1 MSVNRNLSYYVGSLI
16 VSLIG
21 GILLL
26 VTDFAGWYS
35 YSYYTRTWGW
45 VGIGEFPSG
54 LLFVIPAI
62 FLFYCSYIS
71 FKALKNTERNPSV
84 KSILLGVILS
94 FVVFILALVGGV
106 IFVLTLGD
114 VDDWWFSE
122 AFYGGLIGG
131 LLTFLFLY
139 FALKNMTQSAN

>member
-1 MSVNRNLSYYVGSLI
+1 MPANRNVSYYVGSLI
-16 VSLIG
+16 TSLIG

-26 VTDFAGWYS
+26 VTDFAGWYN

-45 VGIGEFPSG
+45 VGIGEFPFG
-54 LLFVIPAI
+54 LLFVIPAF

-71 FKALKNTERNPSV
+71 IMALKNIDKNPKTNSL
-84 KSILLGVILS
+84 LLGIILS
-94 FVVFILALVGGV
+94 LVVFILALVGGI

-131 LLTFLFLY
+131 FLTFIFLY
-139 FALKNMTQSAN
+139 FALKNII

>member
-1 MSVNRNLSYYVGSLI
+1 MPVDRNVSYYVGSLI

-26 VTDFAGWYS
+26 VTDFAGWYT

-45 VGIGEFPSG
+45 VGMGEFPFG
-54 LLFVIPAI
+54 ILFILPAL

-71 FKALKNTERNPSV
+71 LMALKNSDKDPKIN
-84 KSILLGVILS
+84 SILLGIVLS
-94 FVVFILALVGGV
+94 FVVFILALVGGI

-139 FALKNMTQSAN
+139 FALKNMTKSSN

>member
-1 MSVNRNLSYYVGSLI
+1 MPVDRNISYYVGSLI

-26 VTDFAGWYS
+26 VTDFAGWYTH
-35 YSYYTRTWGW
+35 SYYTNTWGW
-45 VGIGEFPSG
+45 VGMGEFPFG
-54 LLFVIPAI
+54 ILFILPAL

-71 FKALKNTERNPSV
+71 FMALKNSDKNPRIN
-84 KSILLGVILS
+84 SILLGILLS
-94 FVVFILALVGGV
+94 FIVFILALVGGI

-139 FALKNMTQSAN
+139 FALKNITISSN